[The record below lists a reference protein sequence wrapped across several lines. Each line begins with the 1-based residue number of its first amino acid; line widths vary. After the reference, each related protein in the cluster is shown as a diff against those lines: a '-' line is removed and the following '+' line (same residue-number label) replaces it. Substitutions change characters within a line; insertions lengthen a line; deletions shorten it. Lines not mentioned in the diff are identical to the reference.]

1 MKSLLAFSVFS
12 ACALIC
18 ATTTASVRDLD
29 VATGTASAS
38 AVQTEADP
46 PNNQLKPIY
55 EMV

>member
-18 ATTTASVRDLD
+18 STTTASARDLD

-38 AVQTEADP
+38 AVDGGEPSQ
-46 PNNQLKPIY
+46 
-55 EMV
+55 